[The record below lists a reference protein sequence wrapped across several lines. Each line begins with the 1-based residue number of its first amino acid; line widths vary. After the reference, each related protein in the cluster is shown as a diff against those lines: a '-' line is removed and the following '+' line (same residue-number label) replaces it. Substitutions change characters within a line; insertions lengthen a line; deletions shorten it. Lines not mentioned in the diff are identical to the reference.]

1 MLLSEFYTEQSRE
14 QLSHFNYLVLIKLN
28 PKHPIFQG
36 HFPGKP
42 VTPGVCMLQ
51 ITKEICEDITKK
63 KLFMHRANNIR
74 FSAIIDPNIHP
85 MLRLELEITPND
97 DGFQVK
103 NNCFF
108 EDTLALKISN
118 SYQIISNSV
127 L

>member
-14 QLSHFNYLVLIKLN
+14 QLSHFNYLVWIKLN

-51 ITKEICEDITKK
+51 ITKEICEGITKK
-63 KLFMHRANNIR
+63 KLLMYRANNIR
-74 FSAIIDPNIHP
+74 FSAIIDPDIHP
-85 MLRLELEITPND
+85 MLRLELEITSND

-108 EDTLALKISN
+108 DDTLALKISN